1 MVEGNGNPANLGRG
15 CLWKAAIDPCV
26 HQNHIFCVRPD
37 KNVIHDE
44 FLSMW
49 MQSNAIKAHL
59 LEGAKGSTGLA
70 SLNSTQIGSIPIYYP
85 PLPEQKAIAD
95 TLSTWDSAITTME
108 RLIAAKEF
116 SFRHLRSQVIH
127 QVAKSSA
134 TLCPLNRAFQP
145 LTRKNTVGEAN
156 VLTTSAQRGLVSQQ
170 TYFSKSVA
178 SENLEGYFLVER
190 GDFAYN
196 RSSSNGYPYGAI
208 KRLDDSERGVLS
220 TLNICL
226 SLTDSDK
233 QNSDYFVHVFEA
245 GYLNRGF
252 SQICQEGAR
261 SHGLLNVSREDFF
274 NLEIPIP
281 DKATQDRI
289 ADKLNLVQSE
299 IALMRKQ
306 LELLKRQKRG
316 LMQKLLT
323 GNWRVPLNSN
333 PMEGT

>member
-1 MVEGNGNPANLGRG
+1 ML
-15 CLWKAAIDPCV
+15 K
-26 HQNHIFCVRPD
+26 
-37 KNVIHDE
+37 
-44 FLSMW
+44 
-49 MQSNAIKAHL
+49 QSTN
-59 LEGAKGSTGLA
+59 LA
-70 SLNSTQIGSIPIYYP
+70 SINSSQLKAFPVILP
-85 PLPEQKAIAD
+85 PLPEQKAIAN

-134 TLCPLNRAFQP
+134 TLCPLNRTFQP